1 MPNDA
6 WVPGPHVDE
15 YVSAVS
21 YPPETDR
28 GAFLDR
34 APYTRLITHSTL
46 DDLLAH
52 NQRFGPLP
60 ADDDLPGPLA
70 IDPEHPN
77 VPPKRPWVYMGPGLF
92 QDEDGLIHIRLSH
105 TTHSRPGVTDYTG
118 ERDPRKVPLAI
129 WTAPKPTLLVSD
141 CNSVIIRNL
150 SARFGGGRTIRL
162 EASTDVQL
170 DHLDVRAGP
179 YGVQVGEDCCDTSI
193 SHCHVDG
200 GMPPWFFRSDRK
212 DGYDYRVGGVKQLND
227 LGSKTVKSLLYGSP
241 SCVRTKITQCEFV
254 NGHDL
259 SLFGEGL
266 EFSRNWISNLN
277 DDALIIDGV
286 KVDELRVFENV
297 IERTLTV
304 LSFAGTAVGGRVYV
318 YRNLFDLRQPTR
330 GIRPRP
336 HDDTPVAR
344 FGHLFKTDQP
354 DGPLDLF
361 QNTVIVTRQ
370 SIGSS
375 YSLYR
380 DYRGAHPRRCFNN
393 IFVALNPT
401 PESDRP
407 IAYLPNP
414 NHRGDTDGNC
424 YFRSGRT
431 DANLLAYNRY
441 RGELGM
447 VKGGSFRDLDAL
459 RDPPSKFF
467 IRSKGQYPP
476 GFEAQSMALDP
487 RFRRFGSPIHEPFGD
502 DLRLAADSPAR
513 AAGVKL
519 QGDLWEMDGQPLEAQ
534 PDIGCYRFGSGPLK
548 VGVDGRK
555 QFPSGEHAPVGP
567 LTDRP

>member
-1 MPNDA
+1 
-6 WVPGPHVDE
+6 
-15 YVSAVS
+15 
-21 YPPETDR
+21 
-28 GAFLDR
+28 
-34 APYTRLITHSTL
+34 
-46 DDLLAH
+46 
-52 NQRFGPLP
+52 
-60 ADDDLPGPLA
+60 
-70 IDPEHPN
+70 
-77 VPPKRPWVYMGPGLF
+77 MGPGLF

-105 TTHSRPGVTDYTG
+105 TTHGRPGVTDYTG

-179 YGVQVGEDCCDTSI
+179 YGVQVGEDCRDTSI
-193 SHCHVDG
+193 SNCHVDG

-259 SLFGEGL
+259 SLFGQGL

-286 KVDELRVFENV
+286 KVDDLHVFENV

-304 LSFAGTAVGGRVYV
+304 LSFAGTAVGGGVYV

-336 HDDTPVAR
+336 HDDTAVAR
-344 FGHLFKTDQP
+344 FGHLFKTDPP

-380 DYRGAHPRRCFNN
+380 DYRGAHPRRSFNN

-431 DANLLAYNRY
+431 DVARRGRY
-441 RGELGM
+441 PAEVRERAVRMVFEHQREYESQWAAIMSIAGKLGM
-447 VKGGSFRDLDAL
+447 TNETLRKWVRQAEIDGGARPGVSSAEAERVKELERENREL
-459 RDPPSKFF
+459 RRANEILKAASVFF
-467 IRSKGQYPP
+467 AR
-476 GFEAQSMALDP
+476 ELDP
-487 RFRRFGSPIHEPFGD
+487 
-502 DLRLAADSPAR
+502 
-513 AAGVKL
+513 
-519 QGDLWEMDGQPLEAQ
+519 QP
-534 PDIGCYRFGSGPLK
+534 PKR
-548 VGVDGRK
+548 
-555 QFPSGEHAPVGP
+555 
-567 LTDRP
+567 